1 MSSPTACLLCCR
13 PVGPDE
19 PRCPAF
25 AQAGVVVHVVCCS
38 GCRAPSHATAGTP
51 ATRPK
56 AAP

>member
-1 MSSPTACLLCCR
+1 VTSVAACLLCCG

-25 AQAGVVVHVVCCS
+25 AQAGVVVHVDGRS
-38 GCRAPSHATAGTP
+38 GCRVPSHGTAGRS
-51 ATRPK
+51 AKQPK